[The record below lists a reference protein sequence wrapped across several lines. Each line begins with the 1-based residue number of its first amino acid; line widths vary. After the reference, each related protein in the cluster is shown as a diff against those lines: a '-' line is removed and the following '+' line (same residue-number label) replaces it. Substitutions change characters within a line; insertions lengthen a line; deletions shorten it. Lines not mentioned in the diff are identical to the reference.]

1 MVQIFNRSYYEDIL
15 VPTVEKLYEPKIIKG
30 RYDDVNN
37 FEKLLKDN
45 DTIIIKFFLHIS
57 KDKQEEKIKER
68 LVIEHKFWKF
78 DPSDIQA
85 RKKRDEYQEVY
96 ENLFDECKETSR
108 NIVPADQ
115 KWYKNYLIA
124 KTIVETFEKKM
135 KLERPDL
142 DQGEEVYQKMYADQ
156 DQKEKMIELEKE
168 VEKLE
173 KQNKK
178 LEQKNK
184 SESKKEKVEA
194 K

>member
-15 VPTVEKLYEPKIIKG
+15 VPTVEKIYEPKMVKA

-57 KDKQEEKIKER
+57 KEKQEEKIKER

-85 RKKRDEYQEVY
+85 RQKRSEYQEVY
-96 ENLFDECKETSR
+96 ENIFDKCKETSW
-108 NIVPADQ
+108 NIVPSDQ

-142 DQGEEVYQKMYADQ
+142 DQGEEVYQKMYTEQ
-156 DQKEKMIELEKE
+156 DQKEKVIELEKE

-173 KQNKK
+173 QKNKK
-178 LEQKNK
+178 LEQKKKN
-184 SESKKEKVEA
+184 KKEKVEVE
-194 K
+194 

>member
-15 VPTVEKLYEPKIIKG
+15 VPTVEKIYEPKMVKA

-57 KDKQEEKIKER
+57 KEKQEEKIKER

-85 RKKRDEYQEVY
+85 RQKRSEYQEVY
-96 ENLFDECKETSR
+96 ENIFDKCKETSW
-108 NIVPADQ
+108 NIVPSDQ

-142 DQGEEVYQKMYADQ
+142 DPGEEVYQKMYTEQ
-156 DQKEKMIELEKE
+156 DQKEKVIELEKE

-173 KQNKK
+173 QQNKK
-178 LEQKNK
+178 LEQKKKN
-184 SESKKEKVEA
+184 KKEKVEVE
-194 K
+194 